1 MVIGFHNASIHPPP
15 PLRRAMMINWLL
27 FCLLHLSF
35 WAIQWPIS
43 AFIAAIS
50 VLLSAFERAS
60 AVLFEMASDLYGVP
74 PRASFPTEN
83 CAVLILGAHE
93 GAPNYSLRNGN

>member
-1 MVIGFHNASIHPPP
+1 
-15 PLRRAMMINWLL
+15 MM
-27 FCLLHLSF
+27 LLHLSF

-50 VLLSAFERAS
+50 VLHSALEHIS
-60 AVLFEMASDLYGVP
+60 AVLFELASDLYGVP
-74 PRASFPTEN
+74 PRASFPTEK

-93 GAPNYSLRNGN
+93 GAPITRYNIGLNIFN

>member
-1 MVIGFHNASIHPPP
+1 
-15 PLRRAMMINWLL
+15 MMINWLL
-27 FCLLHLSF
+27 FCLLHISF

-50 VLLSAFERAS
+50 VLLSAFEDIS
-60 AVLFEMASDLYGVP
+60 TLLFEFASDFYGVP
-74 PRASFPTEN
+74 PRASFPTEK

-93 GAPNYSLRNGN
+93 GAAITPYNRIKHRRLP

>member
-1 MVIGFHNASIHPPP
+1 
-15 PLRRAMMINWLL
+15 MMINWLL
-27 FCLLHLSF
+27 FCLLHISF

-50 VLLSAFERAS
+50 VLLSAFEHVS
-60 AVLFEMASDLYGVP
+60 ALLFDLASDFYRVP
-74 PRASFPTEN
+74 PRASFPTEK

-93 GAPNYSLRNGN
+93 GAPITPCNGIKHRRLP